1 MPDDLTEREERVRAE
16 AHRLWREA
24 GEPEG
29 RDEEFWHAAEILLRE
44 REGPAQPDG
53 RRVPRG

>member
-1 MPDDLTEREERVRAE
+1 MVDDLSEREERIREE

-29 RDEEFWHAAEILLRE
+29 RDEEFWRAAEALVGQRE
-44 REGPAQPDG
+44 A
-53 RRVPRG
+53 RR